1 LAANSI
7 QKAEIQLFF
16 LVFFLVL
23 LDGADLRRSFL
34 LPDFFPGA
42 FAATIS
48 YDCRIN
54 SFNSSVAQRV
64 QPVQHHPLVSPDVGC
79 GTNILALDQFRERLG
94 RAFEAHPQI
103 VQADDGKNLPAYFL
117 AHLEA
122 ERIAPLQLLNR
133 VREGE
138 AVGANGIDVHGY

>member
-23 LDGADLRRSFL
+23 LDALIFAEVFF
-34 LPDFFPGA
+34 LPDFFAGA

-54 SFNSSVAQRV
+54 SFNSSVRSASNRSSIT
-64 QPVQHHPLVSPDVGC
+64 HLY
-79 GTNILALDQFRERLG
+79 
-94 RAFEAHPQI
+94 
-103 VQADDGKNLPAYFL
+103 LPT
-117 AHLEA
+117 
-122 ERIAPLQLLNR
+122 
-133 VREGE
+133 
-138 AVGANGIDVHGY
+138 